1 MRISH
6 RSTSSASPPPSRA
19 MLAFARVKRDLERD
33 ELVQELIGELRRLRG
48 EVQAL
53 RLTLARRRA
62 A

>member
-1 MRISH
+1 
-6 RSTSSASPPPSRA
+6 